1 MVEPL
6 QKKQDRK
13 QCASEKTIQRL
24 VSHSELDI
32 IVKVQALDTKQ
43 DIGLAESGKLNKKGN
58 T

>member
-1 MVEPL
+1 MVEPP
-6 QKKQDRK
+6 QRKQDRK

-43 DIGLAESGKLNKKGN
+43 DIGLAVNGRNTKL
-58 T
+58 